1 MSPDNTELRFSQLFT
16 PDEIIGGLSSTSRE
30 GCIRELVEL
39 LIEKRPDL
47 DRDAIISAVIAREN
61 VMPTTIMPGLA
72 IPHTRLEEIEYVLVA
87 VGTSRTGV
95 DFGAANGEPVHV
107 IILVLAPKSDPA
119 IYLQVLATL
128 AKCFTDPATP
138 RRVAACNTPEKIW
151 NYFFCGTDI
160 LPEYLTARDMMNTD
174 PVVLEETDTL
184 ETAIDVFCRSGL
196 LDLPVVDEVND
207 LVGIVTEESL
217 MRLNLPEHV
226 LWMEDLRPILHF
238 EPFAEML
245 KKDTGIKVADIMSD
259 DYSVVAED
267 VPAIQVAKIITRR
280 DVRAV
285 MVTRGRRLVGIIGTR
300 DFIAKL
306 LWA

>member
-1 MSPDNTELRFSQLFT
+1 MPSDDSELRFSQLFT
-16 PDEIIGGLSSTSRE
+16 TDDIICGLSSTSRE
-30 GCIRELVEL
+30 GCIRELVEVL
-39 LIEKRPDL
+39 VEKRPDL

-72 IPHTRLEEIEYVLVA
+72 IPHTRIEEIERVLVA
-87 VGTSRTGV
+87 VGTSQTGV
-95 DFGAANGEPVHV
+95 DFAAANGESVHV

-128 AKCFTDPATP
+128 AKCFTDPGTP
-138 RRVAACNTPEKIW
+138 RRAAACDTPQAIW
-151 NYFFCGTDI
+151 NYFFHGTDV
-160 LPEYLTARDMMNTD
+160 LPEYLTARDIMYTD
-174 PVVLEETDTL
+174 PVVLKETDTL
-184 ETAIDVFCRSGL
+184 KAAIDLFCRSGL
-196 LDLPVVDEVND
+196 LDLPVVDDVGD

-217 MRLNLPEHV
+217 LRLNLPEHI

-238 EPFAEML
+238 EPFAELL

-259 DYSVVAED
+259 DYSAVAED
-267 VPAIQVAKIITRR
+267 VPAIQVAKIIARR

-285 MVTRGRRLVGIIGTR
+285 MVARGRRLVGIIGTL

-306 LWA
+306 LWT